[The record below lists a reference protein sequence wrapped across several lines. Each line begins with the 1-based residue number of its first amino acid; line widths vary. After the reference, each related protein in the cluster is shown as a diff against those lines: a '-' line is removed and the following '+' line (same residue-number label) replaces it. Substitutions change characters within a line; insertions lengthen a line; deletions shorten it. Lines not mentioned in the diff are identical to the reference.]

1 MKNGVY
7 KWEWGF
13 YGVQVSCIAW
23 EVGLGKRQKEYKTKV
38 LNDIRRKNTTHIG
51 DMTSNIIHIYE
62 LFIFKFFYG
71 ATRQKWQISKVY
83 TDVNQIYDF
92 N

>member
-23 EVGLGKRQKEYKTKV
+23 EVGLGKRQKEYKTRQIQRIF
-38 LNDIRRKNTTHIG
+38 LCIG

>member
-1 MKNGVY
+1 MTSEEKIQRT
-7 KWEWGF
+7 F
-13 YGVQVSCIAW
+13 LC
-23 EVGLGKRQKEYKTKV
+23 
-38 LNDIRRKNTTHIG
+38 IG

-62 LFIFKFFYG
+62 LFIFKLFYG

>member
-1 MKNGVY
+1 MKTVCKLYWKQQYIKWNVSVRNKVCSMKNGVY

-38 LNDIRRKNTTHIG
+38 LNDIRRKNTTH
-51 DMTSNIIHIYE
+51 
-62 LFIFKFFYG
+62 FFMH
-71 ATRQKWQISKVY
+71 R
-83 TDVNQIYDF
+83 
-92 N
+92 